1 MCYNYTLRDFL
12 LGTVRVKNG
21 WVSEWVG
28 WSNYQKKAVDSI
40 SEVFKNISFIPN
52 ENRKSNPSFDLQS
65 SKNILVQNITDIR
78 EWNKLNIGDISIK
91 NELVVDTLMETGT
104 GKTFTF
110 LESIYKLNRDY
121 GLSKFIILV
130 PSNPIR
136 QGTLK
141 NIKITKEFFVKEYGK
156 NISAFN
162 YSEKTVQN
170 FINASDMN
178 ISVLISTYQSFN
190 SASNKINKKSVE
202 QSQIGQAKSYME
214 AIAYLKPVIIIDEP
228 HRFEGKQ
235 TAKYLKEFNP
245 LFTLRFGATYKNDEY
260 KNLIYTL
267 DSVDA
272 FSQGLVKAITVD
284 TVGNEN
290 VDNHTIS
297 YTKVTGANQKE
308 YIADIEYKDINSKSK
323 KVKLK
328 KGDNLGIESGIEYL
342 NGYIVD
348 KITKSEVLF
357 LNGISL
363 PLGESESYGVL
374 LDAMQQEI
382 VNTAIVNHFEREEE
396 LFKMDIKSL
405 CLFFIDRVDKYLLDD
420 GSSGELAKLF
430 EKLYLK
436 NLNGVLKRENLD
448 EEYRKY
454 LLKTK
459 DNLKELHS
467 GYFAKSKSIKDEEEA
482 IELILNKKEVLLSFD
497 SNLRF
502 IFSQWALQEGWDN
515 PNVMTL
521 CKLAPSNS
529 KISKLQQIG
538 RGLRLAVN
546 QDGKRITKENNDF
559 DFINELFV
567 VVPST
572 ESDFVSSI
580 QNEISEHSVKQVSK
594 LFNEDVMVKN
604 HIAIN
609 SRSAV
614 RLLDKLEELDFISIN
629 DEDISEIIISK
640 EQYNQKS
647 KELET
652 LDIKGCD
659 CEKLKEYFDSFFK
672 TTSRI
677 KAKDRTITKDKGK
690 IKIDKEKFKKFK
702 NLWDTLNHDAVVKYD
717 INTKELIEKSVKKID
732 DDFII
737 GGQDIIIKRDI
748 HIEDKSKHDSERDS
762 VSVQTHS
769 IFTIYEFIKTLSN
782 NTKLSIQTIANILHQ
797 VKKEKFELI
806 SKNENLALKKI
817 EEQLVSSIYD
827 TIINKISYDIKEIKT
842 CNTSLTDKDG
852 NVKDFINVGSLGVE
866 TYKITKQNIKDKSIY
881 DESFMEVDSN
891 IEKLTIDESDDKK
904 IIVFAKLPK
913 IHIPTAHGRTYNP
926 DFGYVIEQNNK
937 KELYF
942 IVETKGYDTF
952 DEISTKEKLQI
963 KSAEAFF
970 KQLKENGVD
979 VEYRTKLNSPELS
992 QMISEII

>member
-1 MCYNYTLRDFL
+1 MQKRDTMLKIRFERL
-12 LGTVRVKNG
+12 A
-21 WVSEWVG
+21 
-28 WSNYQKKAVDSI
+28 YQEKAVDSI
-40 SEVFKNISFIPN
+40 SNVFKNISFAPN
-52 ENRKSNPSFDLQS
+52 ENRKSNPSFDLQR
-65 SKNILVQNITDIR
+65 SKNILVQNITNIR
-78 EWNKLNIGDISIK
+78 ESNKVDIGDISIK

-110 LESIYKLNRDY
+110 LESIYRLNRDY
-121 GLSKFIILV
+121 GLCKFIILV
-130 PSNPIR
+130 PSNAIR

-156 NISAFN
+156 QLSAFN

-170 FINASDMN
+170 YINASDMN
-178 ISVLISTYQSFN
+178 ISVLVSTYQSFN
-190 SASNKINKKSVE
+190 RASNKINKKGVE
-202 QSQIGQAKSYME
+202 QSLIGRAKSYME

-245 LFTLRFGATYKNDEY
+245 LFTLRFGATYKNDAY

-290 VDNHTIS
+290 VDNHTIA
-297 YTKVTGANQKE
+297 YKKVTGANQKE
-308 YIADIEYKDINSKSK
+308 YVATIEYKDINSKTK
-323 KVKLK
+323 TLTLK
-328 KGDNLGIESGIEYL
+328 KGDNLGVEADIEYL
-342 NGYIVD
+342 KGYIIE

-357 LNGISL
+357 ANGISL
-363 PLGESESYGVL
+363 FLGESESYGVL
-374 LDAMQQEI
+374 LDAMQTQI
-382 VNTAIVNHFEREEE
+382 VDTAIKNHFEREEE
-396 LFKMDIKSL
+396 LFKLDIKAL

-420 GSSGELAKLF
+420 GSSGELAILF

-436 NLNGVLKRENLD
+436 NLKEVLKRDSLD
-448 EEYRKY
+448 EGYKKY

-459 DNLKELHS
+459 ESLKELHS
-467 GYFAKSKSIKDEEEA
+467 GYFAKSKNLKDEEEA
-482 IELILNKKEVLLSFD
+482 IELILNKKEELLSFN

-538 RGLRLAVN
+538 RGLRLAVK
-546 QDGKRITKENNDF
+546 QDGRRVTKEDSDF

-594 LFNEDVMVKN
+594 IFNEEVMLDN
-604 HIAIN
+604 AIALTP
-609 SRSAV
+609 RVAV
-614 RLLDKLEELDFISIN
+614 RLLDKLEALGFIAID
-629 DEDISEIIISK
+629 DEDMSEIIISK
-640 EQYNQKS
+640 EHYNAKS
-647 KELET
+647 KELEA

-659 CEKLKEYFDSFFK
+659 NEKLKAYFDSYFK

-677 KAKDRTITKDKGK
+677 KAKDRSAKKDKGK
-690 IKIDKEKFKKFK
+690 IKIDKDKFKKFK
-702 NLWDTLNHDAVVKYD
+702 NLWDTLNYDAVVKYD
-717 INTKELIEKSVKKID
+717 INTKELVDKSVAKID
-732 DDFII
+732 ADFMIS
-737 GGQDIIIKRDI
+737 GQDIIVKRDS
-748 HIEDKSKHDSERDS
+748 HIEDKKKHDSQRDS
-762 VSVQTHS
+762 VEVKAHS

-782 NTKLSIQTIANILHQ
+782 NTKLSLQTIASVLKGI
-797 VKKEKFELI
+797 KKEKFELI
-806 SKNENLALKKI
+806 AKNENLALKKI
-817 EEQLVSSIYD
+817 EEQLISAIYD

-842 CNTSLTDKDG
+842 SNTSLTNKDG
-852 NVKDFINVGSLGVE
+852 HLKDFINVGSLGVE
-866 TYKITKQNIKDKSIY
+866 TYRITKPSIKEKSIY
-881 DESFMEVDSN
+881 AEEFMEVDSN
-891 IEKLTIDESDDKK
+891 IEKQTIDESDDKK
-904 IIVFAKLPK
+904 ITVFAKLPK
-913 IHIPTAHGRTYNP
+913 VNIPTAHGRSYNP
-926 DFGYVIEQNNK
+926 DFGYVIEQNDK

-942 IVETKGYDTF
+942 IVETKGYNTF
-952 DEISTKEKLQI
+952 DEISTEEKLQI

-970 KQLKENGVD
+970 KQLKAKGIN

-992 QMISEII
+992 QMISDVLKDKNA

>member
-1 MCYNYTLRDFL
+1 MLKIKFDRLD
-12 LGTVRVKNG
+12 
-21 WVSEWVG
+21 
-28 WSNYQKKAVDSI
+28 YQEKAVSSI
-40 SEVFKNISFIPN
+40 SDLFKNISFIAN

-65 SKNILVQNITDIR
+65 SKNILVQNITNIR
-78 EWNKLNIGDISIK
+78 ESNKVEIGDISIK
-91 NELVVDTLMETGT
+91 NELVIDTLMETGT

-136 QGTLK
+136 QGTIK

-156 NISAFN
+156 NISTFN

-170 FINASDMN
+170 YINASDMN
-178 ISVLISTYQSFN
+178 ISVLVSTYQSFN
-190 SASNKINKKSVE
+190 SASNKINKKGIENSL
-202 QSQIGQAKSYME
+202 IGNSKSYME

-297 YTKVTGANQKE
+297 YKSVSGRVQKD
-308 YIADIEYKDINSKSK
+308 YIATIEYKDINSKSK
-323 KVKLK
+323 KAELK
-328 KGDNLGIESGIEYL
+328 KGDNLGAKSDIEYL

-348 KITKSEVLF
+348 KITKREVVF

-363 PLGESESYGVL
+363 SLGDSESYGVL

-382 VNTAIVNHFEREEE
+382 VNTAIENHFQREEE

-420 GSSGELAKLF
+420 GSGGELAKLF

-436 NLNGVLKRENLD
+436 NLKDILKKDNLD

-459 DNLKELHS
+459 ENLKELHS

-482 IELILNKKEVLLSFD
+482 IELILNKKEELLSFD

-546 QDGKRITKENNDF
+546 QDGQRITKEHSDF

-572 ESDFVSSI
+572 ERDFVSSI
-580 QNEISEHSVKQVSK
+580 QNEISEHSVRQVSK
-594 LFNEDVMVKN
+594 IFNEEIMIEN
-604 HIAIN
+604 GISSN
-609 SRSAV
+609 SRFAV
-614 RLLDKLEELDFISIN
+614 KLLDKLEELEYISIDN
-629 DEDISEIIISK
+629 DGMSEIIISK
-640 EQYNQKS
+640 EQYNLKS
-647 KELET
+647 KEIED

-659 CEKLKEYFDSFFK
+659 CEQLKFYFDSYFS

-677 KAKDRTITKDKGK
+677 KAKDRSATKDKGK
-690 IKIDKEKFKKFK
+690 IKIDKDKFLKFK
-702 NLWDTLNHDAVVKYD
+702 NLWDTLNYNAVVKYD
-717 INTKELIEKSVKKID
+717 INSATLIAKAKEKINEN
-732 DDFII
+732 FEIT
-737 GGQDIIIKRDI
+737 GQDIIIKRDS
-748 HIEDKSKHDSERDS
+748 HVENTEKHNSLQDT
-762 VSVQTHS
+762 VTLKTHS

-782 NTKLSIQTIANILHQ
+782 NTKLSIATIATILQ
-797 VKKEKFELI
+797 QIKKNKFELI
-806 SKNENLALKKI
+806 AKNENLALKI
-817 EEQLVSSIYD
+817 IANELISAIYD
-827 TIINKISYDIKEIKT
+827 TIINKISYDITQVEVK
-842 CNTSLTDKDG
+842 NTSLTKDG
-852 NVKDFINVGSLGVE
+852 IVKDFISVGSLGRDRHN
-866 TYKITKQNIKDKSIY
+866 ITKKSIQERSVY
-881 DESFMEVDSN
+881 DEKFMEVDSG
-891 IEKLTIDESDDKK
+891 IESLTIDESTHKK
-904 IIVFAKLPK
+904 ITVFAKLPK
-913 IHIPTAHGRTYNP
+913 VNIPTAHGKSYNP
-926 DFGYVIEQNNK
+926 DFGYVIEQDDK

-942 IVETKGYDTF
+942 IVETKGYDDF
-952 DEISTKEKLQI
+952 NEIGTEEKLKI
-963 KSAEAFF
+963 VSAKAFF
-970 KQLKENGVD
+970 KELRDKGVN
-979 VEYRTKLNSPELS
+979 VEYEPKLNNQELS
-992 QMISEII
+992 AMISDIQKEE